1 MAQKKHNKRRIVQ
14 PSFVQDTRQKLS
26 IGSVFHMATDWQPYA
41 KHMMEVMETAEGY
54 LNQAGAN
61 EYLPQPDY
69 RPSTKFQRRGEG
81 KDMGFGT

>member
-1 MAQKKHNKRRIVQ
+1 
-14 PSFVQDTRQKLS
+14 
-26 IGSVFHMATDWQPYA
+26 MATDWQPYA

-54 LNQAGAN
+54 RNQAGAN

-81 KDMGFGT
+81 KDMRFGT